1 MRITSLAL
9 TDLRRY
15 HDREFELSPGLNI
28 VRGPNEAG
36 KSTIQRA
43 IELALTRK
51 VTSSAADLDG
61 LVSWDGEADARTTI
75 ALTFTYEDEDGE
87 PREGRLAK
95 SFRGAKGQVR
105 LELGGD
111 PITDPA
117 RADEELA
124 AISGVPTEGFFRS
137 TASVRHHEL
146 AGLQRDE
153 GALRDRLQTSIS
165 GADRGISRARR
176 KLERAIH
183 DLQTRGIKNPGRL
196 RLAEDAVADAAS
208 RLQAG
213 EDALGRLERD
223 RDALAVSREHRAEA
237 ETALAERRSM
247 LEKARQAERLTA
259 ERDAAQEKYERYR
272 TAVVAARRDRR
283 ARTHAPVA
291 DAAARAAL
299 VGRPPADRRL
309 QDRDAPGDARGRG
322 PRQLRGA
329 ARDQVA
335 AAVALGPRARRHR
348 RRRSPASSFALGATG
363 VVDGRR
369 HPDRHRRPDR
379 GHRAR
384 PRHRRLVAA
393 AGRTRRESLRDV
405 EVDRRLRGRSEIEQ
419 ELREAQA
426 EHDDVLQR
434 LGLTEFSEAEERL
447 GLEEAH
453 VAEIDQ
459 RRAHLAGLIG
469 DEKIEALPARRDN
482 AALEIEQKTAALEAL
497 GPIAKEPRARERLEV
512 EVVDAERQVER
523 SRDDEA
529 NARARVEQNPVDAE
543 EVAGLAERLAMGRE
557 ALALLRRRE
566 RIYERTLAELN
577 TAEQATMQLA
587 TRYLERRMVPDIER
601 ITGRPLP
608 SRPRRRQQPRRWR
621 STPPSVATGSPS
633 PTCRRGRVDV
643 DLPRRAHRA
652 RAPGHGRPPAAD
664 HPRRPVRDARRRPR
678 RSRAGAAARSRGR
691 LPGDL
696 PDDVG
701 PLRRPRGTGDRPRRP
716 HRGRHVH
723 RAGGGG
729 PCLRSRDRSRS
740 WRSASSRRP
749 AGGQATSAAGC

>member
-51 VTSSAADLDG
+51 VTSSAGDLDG
-61 LVSWDGEADARTTI
+61 LVPWGGQEDARTTI
-75 ALTFTYEDEDGE
+75 ALTFTYEDEEGE

-95 SFRGAKGQVR
+95 SFRGTKGTVR

-124 AISGVPTEGFFRS
+124 AISGVPTEGFYRS

-153 GALRDRLQTSIS
+153 SALRDRLQTSIS
-165 GADRGISRARR
+165 GADRGMSRARR

-196 RLAEDAVADAAS
+196 RVAEEAVTIAAS
-208 RLQAG
+208 SLQAG

-259 ERDAAQEKYERYR
+259 ERDAAQEKFERYR
-272 TAVVAARRDRR
+272 TAVGLSDEIADLE
-283 ARTHAPVA
+283 RTHPSPTPLPVLRASVDRLRTVDSKIATLQAMLEGEVRVSYDAPPETRWRLLSRWAIVLVLVGVLIAAVGFLVGFADIVAVGIAPV
-291 DAAARAAL
+291 L
-299 VGRPPADRRL
+299 VG
-309 QDRDAPGDARGRG
+309 G
-322 PRQLRGA
+322 
-329 ARDQVA
+329 
-335 AAVALGPRARRHR
+335 
-348 RRRSPASSFALGATG
+348 
-363 VVDGRR
+363 
-369 HPDRHRRPDR
+369 
-379 GHRAR
+379 
-384 PRHRRLVAA
+384 LVAVVGLVLA
-393 AGRTRRESLRDV
+393 VVGWWLRRGEPEVESLRDV

-419 ELREAQA
+419 ELRETQA

-434 LGLTEFSEAEERL
+434 LGLAEFSEAEERL

-459 RRAHLAGLIG
+459 RRARLSGLIG
-469 DEKIEALPARRDN
+469 DEKVDVLPARRDN

-512 EVVDAERQVER
+512 EVGDAERQLER

-543 EVAGLAERLAMGRE
+543 EVAALAERLAMGRE
-557 ALALLRRRE
+557 ALAALRRRE

-577 TAEQATMQLA
+577 TAEQATMELA

-601 ITGRPLP
+601 ITGGRY
-608 SRPRRRQQPRRWR
+608 RR
-621 STPPSVATGSPS
+621 V
-633 PTCRRGRVDV
+633 RVDDSNLAMEVYAPERNDWVPVTELSQGTV
-643 DLPRRAHRA
+643 DVIYL
-652 RAPGHGRPPAAD
+652 
-664 HPRRPVRDARRRPR
+664 
-678 RSRAGAAARSRGR
+678 AARIGLVR
-691 LPGDL
+691 L
-696 PDDVG
+696 V
-701 PLRRPRGTGDRPRRP
+701 TGDRRP
-716 HRGRHVH
+716 PIVLDDPFVTLDDGRAA
-723 RAGGGG
+723 RALELLRDLAADFQVIYLTTSDRYDALAERVIVLEG
-729 PCLRSRDRSRS
+729 PTAVD
-740 WRSASSRRP
+740 AYTEPEGVAP
-749 AGGQATSAAGC
+749 A